1 MNLQDFK
8 HIADTFYKR
17 TYVPVNIVTLEN
29 KLLFPSYSPILNKK
43 EVFSY
48 LFQED
53 AFPLH
58 IVHTYEY
65 LAASFLYEMDH
76 VTYRILMGPCMLL
89 DASFQQAL
97 STDPLHDYIS
107 SETLNSFQNYC
118 ACFYALCLGKL
129 LDKEQI
135 PISYDRTHKK
145 TNSPQEVFE
154 ENLYNRRSHDETR
167 DSYQFELRYLDYVK
181 RNRKDKIDWI
191 FSKIDRTYI
200 VHLSEEPLEAIKLK
214 FASLITLLTRTAIS
228 CGVPLDSS
236 FSLSDAL
243 IQGLKDIHTS
253 NEGIAY
259 IRYASYQFCDLIS
272 TTAKQC
278 STMVNQCLRYIDSH
292 LYEKITLADLAQET
306 GRTTVYISSRFKKE
320 LNMTLS
326 DYVLSKKIEEAKH
339 LLLFTDYS
347 FQEISTLL
355 NFTSQ
360 SHFTQRFKQIAK
372 QTPKEFRQTNFQYL

>member
-1 MNLQDFK
+1 M
-8 HIADTFYKR
+8 
-17 TYVPVNIVTLEN
+17 
-29 KLLFPSYSPILNKK
+29 
-43 EVFSY
+43 
-48 LFQED
+48 
-53 AFPLH
+53 
-58 IVHTYEY
+58 
-65 LAASFLYEMDH
+65 
-76 VTYRILMGPCMLL
+76 
-89 DASFQQAL
+89 
-97 STDPLHDYIS
+97 
-107 SETLNSFQNYC
+107 
-118 ACFYALCLGKL
+118 
-129 LDKEQI
+129 
-135 PISYDRTHKK
+135 
-145 TNSPQEVFE
+145 
-154 ENLYNRRSHDETR
+154 
-167 DSYQFELRYLDYVK
+167 
-181 RNRKDKIDWI
+181 
-191 FSKIDRTYI
+191 
-200 VHLSEEPLEAIKLK
+200 
-214 FASLITLLTRTAIS
+214 ITLLTRTAIS